1 MRRPRR
7 RHVLLGLCYAVLLY
21 PAFDYLYWHRRGGA
35 FNHR

>member
-7 RHVLLGLCYAVLLY
+7 RHVVLAVAYAVVVY
-21 PAFDYLYWHRRGGA
+21 PIVDYVYWHRRGGA